1 MGNVESKKMDD
12 DKFHKIISK
21 MPSENRSNNIKEK
34 ISDQLI
40 IDQEIIDDI
49 YFEASKLYKY
59 YKTNF
64 LNNNFCERTFINLS
78 KNIYKLPLK
87 DVKKTYNDMNEEED
101 KYVYEKE
108 LSIMTDINRKD
119 EQYLVD
125 NLRGN
130 LLENFKNK
138 NIPREVTRDG
148 ITLTL
153 PDYQYINYKVL
164 QLLEKS
170 LDRYKQFG
178 GANDEEN
185 NENNNENENE
195 NYNNNENENINE
207 NENENENENK
217 LSILNK
223 LKKRRMERE
232 QKIKVLMNENNN
244 INSNNNFMMDNNLI
258 MNNNKNLPNKPI
270 QQLPG
275 KTEKLPNKPIQQL
288 PGKTNKLPNKPIQQ
302 LPGKT
307 EKLLNKPIQQLPG
320 KTEKLLNKP
329 IQQLPGKT
337 EKLPNKPI
345 QQLPGKTEKLPN
357 KPIQQLPSKTEE
369 LPNKPIQQLPG
380 KTNKIPNNHIQ
391 ELPSKTE
398 KLLNKPNKQI
408 SVKNNKELIKPKMN
422 ELDKMIIERTQG
434 EEIPIKVINSYIPMN
449 TGFELKTRCANE
461 TQSCLLTKREMC
473 EEIAKHFIVR
483 GNIIASIL
491 SIIPIKEYGK
501 YEGSFPYQRL
511 KSLIEGK
518 FCLPKYDQIVNAS
531 FNERIIKVLKF
542 CNIFDEKKCIEVG
555 GLPIKLSEKQMK
567 EIMSGDEF
575 NSKYLLFANRLN
587 NNYRNGLRELQN
599 ILKILSS
606 ELPIH
611 NMELN
616 NISMRVKE
624 IIDNIYIESQL
635 NYLLAL
641 LVLLDI
647 KFIEEKELEV
657 LKKNREDI
665 IKKIAEIGK
674 E

>member
-1 MGNVESKKMDD
+1 
-12 DKFHKIISK
+12 
-21 MPSENRSNNIKEK
+21 
-34 ISDQLI
+34 
-40 IDQEIIDDI
+40 
-49 YFEASKLYKY
+49 
-59 YKTNF
+59 
-64 LNNNFCERTFINLS
+64 
-78 KNIYKLPLK
+78 
-87 DVKKTYNDMNEEED
+87 
-101 KYVYEKE
+101 
-108 LSIMTDINRKD
+108 
-119 EQYLVD
+119 
-125 NLRGN
+125 
-130 LLENFKNK
+130 
-138 NIPREVTRDG
+138 
-148 ITLTL
+148 
-153 PDYQYINYKVL
+153 
-164 QLLEKS
+164 
-170 LDRYKQFG
+170 
-178 GANDEEN
+178 
-185 NENNNENENE
+185 
-195 NYNNNENENINE
+195 
-207 NENENENENK
+207 
-217 LSILNK
+217 
-223 LKKRRMERE
+223 
-232 QKIKVLMNENNN
+232 
-244 INSNNNFMMDNNLI
+244 
-258 MNNNKNLPNKPI
+258 
-270 QQLPG
+270 
-275 KTEKLPNKPIQQL
+275 
-288 PGKTNKLPNKPIQQ
+288 
-302 LPGKT
+302 
-307 EKLLNKPIQQLPG
+307 
-320 KTEKLLNKP
+320 
-329 IQQLPGKT
+329 
-337 EKLPNKPI
+337 
-345 QQLPGKTEKLPN
+345 
-357 KPIQQLPSKTEE
+357 
-369 LPNKPIQQLPG
+369 
-380 KTNKIPNNHIQ
+380 
-391 ELPSKTE
+391 
-398 KLLNKPNKQI
+398 
-408 SVKNNKELIKPKMN
+408 MN